1 MNAVS
6 RAAVPKGLRVE
17 DSNKN
22 AVALFRLTHS
32 YFGSLHIMPRKR
44 LGKRLPEKQTVVSA
58 TRADARMRGGWRQFG
73 ETEKWFEAPMNDVY
87 LCGAEVFILQKCVHS
102 KRQAT

>member
-22 AVALFRLTHS
+22 AVALFRLTP
-32 YFGSLHIMPRKR
+32 FLFDSLHILPRKR
-44 LGKRLPEKQTVVSA
+44 LGKRLPEKQTA
-58 TRADARMRGGWRQFG
+58 FRPHARMRGGRRQLG
-73 ETEKWFEAPMNDVY
+73 ETVKWFEAPMNDDVD
-87 LCGAEVFILQKCVHS
+87 LCGAEVFIL
-102 KRQAT
+102 